1 MRQTE
6 ARFLVHDSD
15 FPMTA
20 SNTSPQP
27 NGFADKLADGLAD
40 PRLRQRAAYGH
51 WIHEHV
57 RWSDTDMAGH
67 ANNLAFAAFAETGRA
82 ILLRR
87 FMAPDT
93 AHRALLVLGEFRIKY
108 LSEAYWPAEVE
119 VGTGVSAIGTRSC
132 KMVQGLFIGE
142 HCIAVA
148 ESGLVLIDETT
159 RKSADLPPVVRALL
173 QEHAIQL
180 PA

>member
-1 MRQTE
+1 MNPSSHCQAT
-6 ARFLVHDSD
+6 VPPSD
-15 FPMTA
+15 P
-20 SNTSPQP
+20 
-27 NGFADKLADGLAD
+27 LAD
-40 PRLRQRAAYGH
+40 PRLKQRGTYGH

-87 FMAPDT
+87 FMAPD
-93 AHRALLVLGEFRIKY
+93 AEPRALLVLAEFRIKY

-119 VGTGVSAIGTRSC
+119 VGTGVSRIGTRSC
-132 KMVQGLFIGE
+132 RMVQGLFVAE

-148 ESGLVLIDETT
+148 ESVLVLIDETT
-159 RKSADLPPVVRALL
+159 RRSRDISPAVRSLLLDHALGQLAELPPAS
-173 QEHAIQL
+173 
-180 PA
+180 